1 MRVTSKAQYALR
13 ALLDLARHEPGNR
26 AVSLADIA
34 ARQAISVSYLE
45 QLFARLRKQGLVVS
59 YRGPNGGYRLGAEP
73 AEISVSQVTEAISE
87 NMDTTRCHG
96 EGHCQHGATCLTHH
110 LWMDLNEHIQGY
122 LLGITL
128 ADVLA
133 RGEALDMPPCPVA
146 RAERPEAE
154 QTEVIAQAQ

>member
-13 ALLDLARHEPGNR
+13 ALLDLARHEQGSR

-34 ARQAISVSYLE
+34 ARQDISVSYLE
-45 QLFARLRKQGLVVS
+45 QLFARLRKRGLVVS
-59 YRGPNGGYRLGAEP
+59 YRGPNGGYRLGAAP
-73 AEISVSQVTEAISE
+73 AEISVAQVTEAISE
-87 NMDTTRCHG
+87 NMDTTRCQG
-96 EGHCQHGATCLTHH
+96 EGSCQHGATCLTHH

-133 RGEALDMPPCPVA
+133 RGEEQDMPPCPAA
-146 RAERPEAE
+146 REHAAAE
-154 QTEVIAQAQ
+154 QTEALAQ

>member
-13 ALLDLARHEPGNR
+13 AMLDLARHSPDSR

-34 ARQAISVSYLE
+34 ARQSISVSYLE
-45 QLFARLRKQGLVVS
+45 QLFARLRKQGLVIS

-73 AEISVSQVTEAISE
+73 AAITLAQITEAISE
-87 NMDTTRCHG
+87 NMDTTRCQGH
-96 EGHCQHGATCLTHH
+96 GHCQHGATCLTHH

-128 ADVLA
+128 ADVMA
-133 RGEALDMPPCPVA
+133 RGETLDIPPCPAASQSGVQ
-146 RAERPEAE
+146 PEAL
-154 QTEVIAQAQ
+154 A